1 MHSINKLALL
11 GLAVGSLIGCGSG
24 IVDDGRSVCSL
35 AAQHV
40 QTCKGAAA
48 PVESPSCDGQAA
60 AEANT
65 ILGMGC
71 DTVQS
76 MSLGGG
82 RSTTSESPCTAEEQ
96 DYCQSFC
103 TELFEASSL
112 RLKKATCELL
122 QPGDELPDGT
132 VVESAT
138 VHCQCKGYWWP
149 F

>member
-1 MHSINKLALL
+1 MHSLTKLAL
-11 GLAVGSLIGCGSG
+11 GLAVGTLIGCGSG

-40 QTCKGAAA
+40 ASCKGSAA
-48 PVESPSCDGQAA
+48 PSETPSCDGQAE

-76 MSLGGG
+76 MSLGG
-82 RSTTSESPCTAEEQ
+82 RSATAASPCSAEDQ
-96 DYCQSFC
+96 DYCKSFC

-122 QPGDELPDGT
+122 EAGDELPDGS
-132 VVESAT
+132 VVESST